1 MDETGKLFF
10 ENDDKT
16 NENYK
21 NQYDFNDCDTRFI
34 FVKVHQ
40 CIREYHLL
48 SNIRNERIKKKL
60 RNAGNIRIVR
70 TMTSWSNIGKM
81 SLEEACSP

>member
-40 CIREYHLL
+40 CIRKYHLL
-48 SNIRNERIKKKL
+48 SNIRNERI
-60 RNAGNIRIVR
+60 
-70 TMTSWSNIGKM
+70 
-81 SLEEACSP
+81 